1 MTSLNQWW
9 PSLLSQYD
17 ATWLQ
22 WVNDACEWR
31 PWFLCHFVWQSIGP
45 FFYVINLWK
54 YLAYIYPNF
63 LGFSLHCY
71 FWNSFSYSYHLH
83 IFKGVSISILPSS
96 FGAVA
101 WPSKESSNYNGW
113 ICYLFYNTPWYNEKL
128 GFSVMYD
135 KQFVVE
141 SVLIKCNILKFLLT

>member
-31 PWFLCHFVWQSIGP
+31 PWFLCHLVWQSIGP

-54 YLAYIYPNF
+54 CLAYVYPNF

-83 IFKGVSISILPSS
+83 IFKAVSISIWHQVLEQ
-96 FGAVA
+96 
-101 WPSKESSNYNGW
+101 WPGLLKSHQ
-113 ICYLFYNTPWYNEKL
+113 TT
-128 GFSVMYD
+128 M
-135 KQFVVE
+135 VE
-141 SVLIKCNILKFLLT
+141 SAIYFIILHDVMKNWAFLLCIINNLLLNQFLSSVIYLNSY